1 MCKARELK
9 GTYEKYIT
17 CAVTAFFAAIAVSIA
32 APDKEAIKAKETA
45 AWQAYK
51 DKKADDFKRLVSAD
65 FQGVYSDGISNL
77 QKELDDMQKWDL
89 RSFTLSNYNAISV
102 GSDTIVTTYKAV
114 IDATVEGKDASGTFN
129 CGSVWKMQEGR
140 VARHFSHQCKG
151 GGSRHA
157 GSQPI
162 GKGAINSREKVGCV
176 LRFASCTTSATM
188 AIEVLLH

>member
-1 MCKARELK
+1 
-9 GTYEKYIT
+9 
-17 CAVTAFFAAIAVSIA
+17 VTAFFAAIAVSIA

-51 DKKADDFKRLVSAD
+51 DKKADDFKKFVSAD
-65 FQGVYSDGISNL
+65 FQFG
-77 QKELDDMQKWDL
+77 
-89 RSFTLSNYNAISV
+89 NA
-102 GSDTIVTTYKAV
+102 
-114 IDATVEGKDASGTFN
+114 
-129 CGSVWKMQEGR
+129 EGR